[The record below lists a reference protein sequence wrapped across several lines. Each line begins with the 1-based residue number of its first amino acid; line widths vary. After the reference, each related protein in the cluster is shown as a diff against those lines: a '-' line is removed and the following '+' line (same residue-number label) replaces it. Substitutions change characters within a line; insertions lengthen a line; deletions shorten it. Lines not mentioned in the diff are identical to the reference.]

1 MDSPAE
7 PLTTRPWLRGR
18 CAPLDPPARSQDPA
32 SIRDRD
38 QTQASQGQATPGATG
53 PFRTTCGCGPIQV
66 RRLRARGPTESPAR
80 SVIKR
85 LMAVIVTWQCLQRT
99 AAPPGA
105 AAAGRSDGA
114 GTVHRRLGLA
124 LSRLCPALV
133 SYAGLV
139 KPIAGTAVHA

>member
-7 PLTTRPWLRGR
+7 PLTTRRWLRGR
-18 CAPLDPPARSQDPA
+18 CAPLDPPARWQDRA
-32 SIRDRD
+32 AIRAREPP
-38 QTQASQGQATPGATG
+38 QASQGQATPRATG

-99 AAPPGA
+99 AAPPAA

-114 GTVHRRLGLA
+114 GTVHPRLGLA
-124 LSRLCPALV
+124 RDRVVPAHL
-133 SYAGLV
+133 
-139 KPIAGTAVHA
+139 